1 MYAESGNSQ
10 QTSDLNF
17 PLNDSVDADDD
28 DTSMVDPSLL
38 SFVEE
43 QAELGGGSFAVENDI
58 EIEED
63 PTPDLYAVLG
73 VARDANEAELKA
85 AYRRLSRLLHPD
97 KHTRASAAAEAAFGR
112 LTAAY
117 NVLSDPHRRAIYDQY
132 GFRGLRIQG
141 WELAVRDKSAPEL
154 RLEYLLLKQKAR
166 EAESERLLQP
176 TSELSCGVDMTD
188 FFDRYLKEPP
198 EERMLSPS
206 LSVYDVSLS
215 QSVTALR
222 TPHNTASLVGQVTAH
237 NGIGIGTLF
246 GLWVHRLPPKTP
258 IIGAS
263 STEAALSYGR
273 GGYGLGASVK
283 LNKQLH
289 ERVTGSV
296 GLEVASVNRNNSAI
310 FSLIPGFSLA
320 TNIEVT
326 PHIVTRL
333 QYKFNLNGGFF
344 SEVFWTSEKGERSCR
359 VQTHLHRGTASL
371 KVQFESLV
379 DWPWLNPFLKPSTS
393 KSQSSKKS
401 PADWETNLDEEDDL
415 VLETIPHKGRVSASL
430 SCNTFDLLEV
440 RIGAN
445 CVLSEL
451 SRVSSEIGV
460 SWLRGLNMKLGLH
473 RGDQS
478 YVLQIKLSDNLD
490 LAAFSYGV
498 LIPSLTYCLVRSLVY
513 EPWVLAQLKKA
524 QEIRRQRLRDELQKL
539 RAEALATQSL
549 MQHTSARVARAEKE
563 SRGLVIVYALYG
575 QLSPT
580 TPSIPLTADVGGAL
594 SIDVTV
600 PLQVMVEHHQ
610 IRLPP
615 GRWAD
620 MQGFYDPCAGL
631 GRAACHGRRPLR
643 QLFVAYTFN
652 GLPHEVCTEESG
664 GLAIPMSKHRVD
676 AFSAH

>member
-1 MYAESGNSQ
+1 MYAESGSPR
-10 QTSDLNF
+10 QTSDFNF
-17 PLNDSVDADDD
+17 LLLNDSIDVDDED
-28 DTSMVDPSLL
+28 SSVVDPSLL

-43 QAELGGGSFAVENDI
+43 QAGLGGASSAVENDV
-58 EIEED
+58 EFED

-117 NVLSDPHRRAIYDQY
+117 NILSDPHRRAIYDQY

-154 RLEYLLLKQKAR
+154 RLEYLLLKQKAK
-166 EAESERLLQP
+166 EAESEHLLQP

-188 FFDRYLKEPP
+188 FFDRYLKESP

-206 LSVYDVSLS
+206 LSVYDVSVS

-222 TPHNTASLVGQVTAH
+222 TPYNTVSLVGQVTTH

-246 GLWVHRLPPKTP
+246 SLWVHRLSPKTP

-263 STEAALSYGR
+263 STETTLSYGR

-296 GLEVASVNRNNSAI
+296 GLEAASVNRNNSAI

-320 TNIEVT
+320 TNIQVT

-333 QYKFNLNGGFF
+333 QYKFNLSGGFS
-344 SEVFWTSEKGERSCR
+344 SEVVWASEKGERSCR
-359 VQTHLHRGTASL
+359 VQTHLRHDTASL
-371 KVQFESLV
+371 KLHFESLV
-379 DWPWLNPFLKPSTS
+379 DWPWLNPLLKPSTPS
-393 KSQSSKKS
+393 RWTSKKS
-401 PADWETNLDEEDDL
+401 SADWDANLDEEDDL
-415 VLETIPHKGRVSASL
+415 VLETIPQKGRISASL
-430 SCNTFDLLEV
+430 SCNIFDLLELRV
-440 RIGAN
+440 GAN

-451 SRVSSEIGV
+451 SRVSSEIGI
-460 SWLRGLNMKLGLH
+460 SWLRGLSMKLGLH

-490 LAAFSYGV
+490 PAAFTYGV
-498 LIPSLTYCLVRSLVY
+498 LVPSLTYCLVRSLVY
-513 EPWVLAQLKKA
+513 EPWVLAQLTKA
-524 QEIRRQRLRDELQKL
+524 QEIRRQRLRGELRQL
-539 RAEALATQSL
+539 RSEALATQAL
-549 MQHTSARVARAEKE
+549 MQHTSSRVARAEKE
-563 SRGLVIVYALYG
+563 SGGLVIVYALYG
-575 QLSPT
+575 QLSST
-580 TPSIPLTADVGGAL
+580 TPGIPLTADAGGAL

-600 PLQVMVEHHQ
+600 PLQVIVENHQ

-652 GLPHEVCTEESG
+652 GLPHEVCTEESA
-664 GLAIPMSKHRVD
+664 GLAIPLSKHRVD
-676 AFSAH
+676 TFSEH